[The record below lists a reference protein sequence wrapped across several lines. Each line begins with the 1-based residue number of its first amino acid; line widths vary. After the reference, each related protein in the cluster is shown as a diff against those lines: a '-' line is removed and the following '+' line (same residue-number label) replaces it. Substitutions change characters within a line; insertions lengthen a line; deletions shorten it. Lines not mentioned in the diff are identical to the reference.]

1 VEARALSQDRVS
13 AMLLLALVLVPF
25 AAVVAPLLP
34 GMGPWGVN
42 ELRFL
47 PAAAWLLVLATVF
60 ALLPPVAGR
69 GLPAARAF
77 GNLIMRRPV
86 LAGLL
91 LGSVLA
97 LLVLVFPDRTRFV
110 GDFLMRQGTVEE
122 SMRPGVL
129 FPQALPLDVFLH
141 YRIPLALSSQHLLE
155 PGAYGRVLGALEA
168 FALGALAVAFAR
180 ALVLEGPA
188 ACAAACAVAFTGALG
203 LMTGYSKAFSEL
215 ALATLA
221 VAAFG
226 PRVAREGR
234 GVVGLAL
241 ATALALALHR
251 SGVALLPAAAV
262 ALALAARDPKL
273 RPRLVRPA
281 ALAAY
286 GALALALILFL
297 PTIMRTATGFDVT
310 QHFAS
315 EDVVK
320 QGGLF
325 AAAFGGRRLAD
336 LLNVFV
342 FLTPLAPLVLFAA
355 MPHAWRERTAPVL
368 LALFGAWFGVAF
380 LVFPAQGV
388 FRDWDVFAA
397 PGVATA
403 AIAAWVL
410 VRAIA
415 GAKDR
420 APLAVSVSVAC
431 IVFAL
436 LGLWLP
442 RDRARGWSRVEA
454 FVAGPPTR
462 TAVERAKTWDYLGA
476 SWYQAGRHA
485 DAARAFGHAA
495 ETSRSQRIYLQ
506 WATAARDAGDAA
518 QAQRVLEDL
527 VGFAPG
533 TGLAWQMLGSI
544 AWQRGDYAA
553 SANAARAIAK
563 LAPDDAGVAERT
575 RYVVRFYEAWKDS
588 VEGRS
593 ALGPH
598 GLIARGEFR

>member
-1 VEARALSQDRVS
+1 
-13 AMLLLALVLVPF
+13 MLLLALALVPLATVITPF
-25 AAVVAPLLP
+25 LP

-42 ELRFL
+42 GLRFL
-47 PAAAWLLVLATVF
+47 PAAAWLLVIAALL
-60 ALLPPVAGR
+60 ALLPGVAVR
-69 GLPAARAF
+69 GVPAAGAF
-77 GNLIMRRPV
+77 GNLALRRPV
-86 LAGLL
+86 TAGLL
-91 LGSVLA
+91 VGTALA
-97 LLVLVFPDRTRFV
+97 LLVLAFADQTRFV

-141 YRIPLALSSQHLLE
+141 YRIPLALSSAHLLE
-155 PGAYGRVLGALEA
+155 AGAYGRVLGALEA
-168 FALGALAVAFAR
+168 FGLGALAVAFAR
-180 ALVLEGPA
+180 ALALEGPA
-188 ACAAACAVAFTGALG
+188 ACAAVCAVAFTGALG

-226 PRVAREGR
+226 TRVAREGR
-234 GVVGLAL
+234 GVLGLGL
-241 ATALALALHR
+241 VTGLALALHR
-251 SGVALLPAAAV
+251 SGVALLPAAAI
-262 ALALAARDPKL
+262 ALVVAARDPKL
-273 RPRLVRPA
+273 RPRLTRPA
-281 ALAAY
+281 ALAGYA
-286 GALALALILFL
+286 ALALALGWFL
-297 PTIMRTATGFDVT
+297 PAIVRTATGFDMT

-315 EDVVK
+315 EDVVR
-320 QGGLF
+320 QGGLL
-325 AAAFGGRRLAD
+325 AAAFHAQRLVD

-342 FLTPLAPLVLFAA
+342 YLTPLAPLVLFAA
-355 MPHAWRERTAPVL
+355 TGGALRERAAPVL

-397 PGVATA
+397 SGVATA
-403 AIAAWVL
+403 VLAAWIL
-410 VRAIA
+410 GRATS

-431 IVFAL
+431 IAL
-436 LGLWLP
+436 TALGLWLP

>member
-1 VEARALSQDRVS
+1 
-13 AMLLLALVLVPF
+13 MLLLAIALVPL
-25 AAVVAPLLP
+25 ATVIAPFLP

-42 ELRFL
+42 GLRFL
-47 PAAAWLLVLATVF
+47 PTAAWLLALAAVL
-60 ALLPPVAGR
+60 ALLPGASAR
-69 GLPAARAF
+69 GVPAARAL
-77 GNLIMRRPV
+77 GNPIARRPV

-97 LLVLVFPDRTRFV
+97 LLVLAFPDRTRFV
-110 GDFLMRQGTVEE
+110 GDFLLRQGTVEE
-122 SMRPGVL
+122 AIRPAVL

-141 YRIPLALSSQHLLE
+141 YRIPVALASAHLLE
-155 PGAYGRVLGALEA
+155 AGAYGRVLGALEA
-168 FALGALAVAFAR
+168 FVLGALAVAFAR

-241 ATALALALHR
+241 TTALALALHR
-251 SGVALLPAAAV
+251 SAVALLPAAVV

-281 ALAAY
+281 ALAGYA
-286 GALALALILFL
+286 ALALALILFL
-297 PTIMRTATGFDVT
+297 PTIVRTATGFDVT

-315 EDVVK
+315 EDVTR
-320 QGGLF
+320 QGGLL
-325 AAAFGGRRLAD
+325 AAAFGGQRLAD
-336 LLNVFV
+336 LLNLFV

-355 MPHAWRERTAPVL
+355 MAGALRERAAAVL
-368 LALFGAWFGVAF
+368 IALFGAWFGVAF

-397 PGVATA
+397 SGVATA
-403 AIAAWVL
+403 ALAAWVL
-410 VRAIA
+410 ARAIA

-431 IVFAL
+431 IAL
-436 LGLWLP
+436 AVLGVWLP
-442 RDRARGWSRVEA
+442 RDRARGWSRVGA
-454 FVAGPPTR
+454 FVAGPPAR
-462 TAVERAKTWDYLGA
+462 TAVERAKTWDYLGG
-476 SWYQAGRHA
+476 SWYQAGRYA

-506 WATAARDAGDAA
+506 WAMAARDAGDAA
-518 QAQRVLEDL
+518 GAQRVLEDL
-527 VGFAPG
+527 LVFAPG
-533 TGLAWQMLGSI
+533 TGKAWQMLGSI
-544 AWQRGDYAA
+544 AWQRGDYAT
-553 SANAARAIAK
+553 SANAARGIAK
-563 LAPDDAGVAERT
+563 LAPGDAAVVEQT

-593 ALGPH
+593 AVGPH